1 MATKLQEKLRCERN
15 GEEFVDTTLQSIGR
29 TAESQHYVKN
39 NDLLEEI
46 IKCKKENCGKASD
59 RLASMFLQIA
69 TKLSN
74 NLKYNNDDDR
84 QDCIYFAVSDCLL
97 YFNSFDENQTKNAFA
112 YITSICW
119 NGFAKG
125 WRKLGY
131 MKLPKSL
138 QVSLSDNIYS
148 I

>member
-1 MATKLQEKLRCERN
+1 MATKLQEKQRCEKN
-15 GEEFVDTTLQSIGR
+15 GEEFVDVTLQNVGR
-29 TAESQHYVKN
+29 TSETQHYVKN
-39 NDLLEEI
+39 ADLLEEI
-46 IKCKKENCGKASD
+46 IRCKKYNDGKASNK
-59 RLASMFLQIA
+59 LADMFLQIA

-74 NLKYNNDDDR
+74 NLKYTNEDDR
-84 QDCIYFAVSDCLL
+84 QDCIYFAVSDCLM
-97 YFNSFDENQTKNAFA
+97 YFSGFDENQTKNAFA

-119 NGFAKG
+119 NAFAKG

-131 MKLPKSL
+131 IKLPKSQ